1 MTFVCEGPNPTEL
14 FHETQTHDSEGPRV
28 HEQFICAKTVILAC
42 LRCIDFTVNAQNDYR
57 VSTVWLR
64 FIRVCK
70 YYEDFF
76 CARTMPNC
84 IEFLGTV
91 FSVIWKSHSTV
102 QSGIIGQHVI
112 SFNDVNLMTFLLGGR
127 EEVKVNKD
135 YLK

>member
-1 MTFVCEGPNPTEL
+1 
-14 FHETQTHDSEGPRV
+14 
-28 HEQFICAKTVILAC
+28 
-42 LRCIDFTVNAQNDYR
+42 
-57 VSTVWLR
+57 
-64 FIRVCK
+64 
-70 YYEDFF
+70 
-76 CARTMPNC
+76 MPNC